1 MDSMNLLLTEP
12 VAQPN
17 PLQNLKN
24 VINDDDEQKKIKFA
38 KDFESVFV
46 NKLLDEMRKTV
57 GDWGFEKDGTSKQI
71 DGLFSMFLAQ
81 DISNNGGLG
90 LWKEI
95 YKSLSDQEQAQS
107 NSLDNKL

>member
-1 MDSMNLLLTEP
+1 MNLLLTDP
-12 VAQPN
+12 VAKPN

-24 VINDDDEQKKIKFA
+24 ITNDDEQKKIKFA

-57 GDWGFEKDGTSKQI
+57 GEWGLEKDGTSKQI

-81 DISNNGGLG
+81 DISKNGGMG

-95 YKSLSDQEQAQS
+95 YKSLADQDQAAPD
-107 NSLDNKL
+107 SLDDKL

>member
-12 VAQPN
+12 VTQPN
-17 PLQNLKN
+17 PLQNMKK
-24 VINDDDEQKKIKFA
+24 VINDDEQEKIKFA

-57 GDWGFEKDGTSKQI
+57 GDWGFEKDDASKQI

-90 LWKEI
+90 LWREI
-95 YKSLSDQEQAQS
+95 YKSLTDQEQRQPD
-107 NSLDNKL
+107 SLDNKL

>member
-1 MDSMNLLLTEP
+1 MDRMNLLLTEP
-12 VAQPN
+12 VGQPN

-24 VINDDDEQKKIKFA
+24 VINDDEQKKIQFA

-95 YKSLSDQEQAQS
+95 YKSLTDREQPQPD
-107 NSLDNKL
+107 SLDNIL